1 MRRRKALGVVFAY
14 EGLQPT
20 SEASD
25 KKLTSGT
32 GKEKD
37 TPSRSWATRVHQ
49 RRKLSTEREPGDL
62 KLVIQEI
69 PLILE
74 ARLEQPH
81 SEQPVRYDKWPRKRC
96 QRDAGD
102 GFDRNS
108 SSSRRRLLTRLEEVE
123 P

>member
-1 MRRRKALGVVFAY
+1 MVFSY

-25 KKLTSGT
+25 KKLTSWT
-32 GKEKD
+32 GEEKD

-62 KLVIQEI
+62 KLVVQEI

-74 ARLEQPH
+74 ARLEQSH
-81 SEQPVRYDKWPRKRC
+81 SEHPVRDEKLRDDKWPRIRC
-96 QRDAGD
+96 QRDAGGD
-102 GFDRNS
+102 VVDRKS

>member
-1 MRRRKALGVVFAY
+1 MRRRKALGEVFTY

-25 KKLTSGT
+25 KKLTSWT
-32 GKEKD
+32 GEEKD
-37 TPSRSWATRVHQ
+37 TPSRSWVTRVHQ

-62 KLVIQEI
+62 KLVVQEI

-81 SEQPVRYDKWPRKRC
+81 SEHPVRYEKSKGR
-96 QRDAGD
+96 
-102 GFDRNS
+102 
-108 SSSRRRLLTRLEEVE
+108 
-123 P
+123 

>member
-25 KKLTSGT
+25 QKMTSWT
-32 GKEKD
+32 GEEKD
-37 TPSRSWATRVHQ
+37 TPSHSWATQVHQ
-49 RRKLSTEREPGDL
+49 RRKTLDREEPGDL
-62 KLVIQEI
+62 KLVVQEI

-81 SEQPVRYDKWPRKRC
+81 SEHPVRDEKTKGR
-96 QRDAGD
+96 
-102 GFDRNS
+102 
-108 SSSRRRLLTRLEEVE
+108 
-123 P
+123 

>member
-1 MRRRKALGVVFAY
+1 MRRRKVLGVVFAY

-32 GKEKD
+32 GREKD

-49 RRKLSTEREPGDL
+49 RRKLSTKREPGDL
-62 KLVIQEI
+62 KLVVQEI

-81 SEQPVRYDKWPRKRC
+81 SEHPVRYEKSKGR
-96 QRDAGD
+96 
-102 GFDRNS
+102 
-108 SSSRRRLLTRLEEVE
+108 
-123 P
+123 

>member
-25 KKLTSGT
+25 NKLTSGT

-37 TPSRSWATRVHQ
+37 TLSRSWATRVHQ

-62 KLVIQEI
+62 KLGIQEI

-81 SEQPVRYDKWPRKRC
+81 SEHPVRYEKRKGR
-96 QRDAGD
+96 
-102 GFDRNS
+102 
-108 SSSRRRLLTRLEEVE
+108 
-123 P
+123 